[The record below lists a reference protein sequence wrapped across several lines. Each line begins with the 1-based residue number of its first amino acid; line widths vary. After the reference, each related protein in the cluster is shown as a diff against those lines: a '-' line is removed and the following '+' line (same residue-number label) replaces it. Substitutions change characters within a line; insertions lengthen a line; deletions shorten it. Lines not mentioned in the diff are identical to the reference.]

1 MIDRGSR
8 VAIKVGI
15 NGFGRIGRGFLRA
28 ALERGADLEIV
39 AVNDL
44 ADPITLAHLLKY
56 DSIAGPISRTVNAD
70 GQTITVDGMK
80 ILASAERDPARL
92 PWGSLD
98 VDVVLESTGVFT
110 DAAKARSHLA
120 AGARKV
126 VISAPAKNEDATIAW
141 RINEQA
147 YDARSH
153 AVISTASCTTNC
165 LAPLAKVLD
174 DALGLESGLMVTV
187 HAYTQDQNLQDGPH
201 RDLRRARA
209 AGINLV
215 PTTTGAAKA
224 IGLVLPRLAGKL
236 DGYAMRAPVPTGSVV
251 DLTARVARPTTV
263 DEVNALFAEAA
274 TGPLVD
280 ILTYTED
287 PIVSTD
293 IVGNPASCVFDAG
306 LTKVLD
312 GGRQV
317 KVVGWYDNE
326 CGFAHR
332 LVDVICMVGTAR

>member
-1 MIDRGSR
+1 MT
-8 VAIKVGI
+8 IKVGI
-15 NGFGRIGRGFLRA
+15 NGFGRIGRCFLRA
-28 ALERGADLEIV
+28 ALERGTNLEVV
-39 AVNDL
+39 AINDL
-44 ADPITLAHLLKY
+44 ADPTALAHLLKY
-56 DSIAGPISRTVNAD
+56 DSIAGPIRRTVETD
-70 GQTITVDGMK
+70 GQTITVDGRR
-80 ILASAERDPARL
+80 ILAFTERDPAQL

-98 VDVVLESTGVFT
+98 VDVVLESTGAFT
-110 DAAKARSHLA
+110 DATKARSHLA

-126 VISAPAKNEDATIAW
+126 VISAPAKNEDVTIAW
-141 RINEQA
+141 RINEQT
-147 YDARSH
+147 YDPRAH

-165 LAPLAKVLD
+165 LAPLVKVLD
-174 DALGLESGLMVTV
+174 EALGLESGFMLTV

-215 PTTTGAAKA
+215 PTTTGAATA

-236 DGYAMRAPVPTGSVV
+236 DGYALRAPVPTGSVV
-251 DLTARVARPTTV
+251 DLTARVDRPATV
-263 DEVNALFAEAA
+263 EQVNALFAEAA
-274 TGPLVD
+274 AGTLADV
-280 ILTYTED
+280 LAYTED

-312 GGRQV
+312 GGRQI

-326 CGFAHR
+326 CGFSHR
-332 LVDVICMVGTAR
+332 LVDVITMVGAAG